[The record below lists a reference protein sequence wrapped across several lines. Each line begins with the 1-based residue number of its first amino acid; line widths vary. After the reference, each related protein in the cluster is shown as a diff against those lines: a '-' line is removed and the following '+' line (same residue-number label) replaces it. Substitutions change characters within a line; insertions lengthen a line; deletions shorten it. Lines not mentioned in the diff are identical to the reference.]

1 MANFNSIYLF
11 YVFIGLSAAMFAEG
25 VYLLVYSNAS
35 YRKKINRR
43 LKVMSDKTDRESVLV
58 QLRRERGLTSGGDY
72 RLPVVNLNQLLLQSG
87 LSIGLGLLALL
98 ILLGMVAMFAAVL
111 FFHGTLTQATIATL
125 VGGVALPPL
134 VLRILR
140 NRRQKKF
147 SAQFP
152 NAIDM
157 IVRSLRAGHPVPIA
171 ITMVGKEMPDPIGSE
186 FGIVSDEMTYGSDLE
201 TAMRNL
207 YFRVGIDDLPL
218 FVTAVAIQRSTGG
231 NLGEILENLSSVIR
245 DRFKMRRKIRALAA
259 EGRASALILSSLP
272 IGMFA
277 VIHFLVPSFCKRL
290 GSEPDENRSHP
301 RRLLDERRQFHHVPH
316 GQLQDLTM
324 DTVVTVFGNM
334 LQDGNTMVMGLLVFL
349 AAGTLA
355 FSVMAAIRV
364 RGSVKRRTERI
375 LTDEERKANHSRSL
389 QHSSQKTV
397 ASLIEYT
404 TKHYGSAN
412 DENMKVLR
420 RRLVQAGIYDPR
432 GVAFFFIARTALAV
446 GLAAAIFMLLP
457 LVRSS
462 GGTFLWLM
470 VIAGGVA
477 GYVGP
482 SMYID
487 KRISA
492 RKLEHRSGFPDFMDL
507 LVVCADS
514 GLSMEASFER
524 VSRELGPSYPSLTA
538 NIHLTNLEIRAG
550 RPLKEALEHFA
561 DRLAL
566 EESRAFATLINQSI
580 DLGSSIT
587 DAMRVYSDDMRHKR
601 LSMAEEK
608 AYALPAK
615 LAVPMM
621 VCIFPVLFVVILLP
635 VIVRLHMNGYF

>member
-1 MANFNSIYLF
+1 
-11 YVFIGLSAAMFAEG
+11 
-25 VYLLVYSNAS
+25 
-35 YRKKINRR
+35 
-43 LKVMSDKTDRESVLV
+43 
-58 QLRRERGLTSGGDY
+58 
-72 RLPVVNLNQLLLQSG
+72 
-87 LSIGLGLLALL
+87 
-98 ILLGMVAMFAAVL
+98 
-111 FFHGTLTQATIATL
+111 
-125 VGGVALPPL
+125 
-134 VLRILR
+134 
-140 NRRQKKF
+140 
-147 SAQFP
+147 
-152 NAIDM
+152 
-157 IVRSLRAGHPVPIA
+157 
-171 ITMVGKEMPDPIGSE
+171 
-186 FGIVSDEMTYGSDLE
+186 
-201 TAMRNL
+201 
-207 YFRVGIDDLPL
+207 
-218 FVTAVAIQRSTGG
+218 
-231 NLGEILENLSSVIR
+231 
-245 DRFKMRRKIRALAA
+245 
-259 EGRASALILSSLP
+259 
-272 IGMFA
+272 
-277 VIHFLVPSFCKRL
+277 
-290 GSEPDENRSHP
+290 
-301 RRLLDERRQFHHVPH
+301 
-316 GQLQDLTM
+316 M

-334 LQDGNTMVMGLLVFL
+334 LQDSNTMVMGLLVFL

-355 FSVMAAIRV
+355 FSVMAAVRV

-375 LTDEERKANHSRSL
+375 LTDDERKANHSRSL

-397 ASLIEYT
+397 TKLIEST

-446 GLAAAIFMLLP
+446 GLAAAVFLLLP
-457 LVRSS
+457 LVRPT
-462 GGTFLWLM
+462 GGTFFWLM
-470 VIAGGVA
+470 VMAGGVA

-482 SMYID
+482 SVYID
-487 KRISA
+487 KRISG

-514 GLSMEASFER
+514 GLSLEASFER
-524 VSRELGPSYPSLTA
+524 VARELGPSYPSLTA

-601 LSMAEEK
+601 LSIAEEK

-621 VCIFPVLFVVILLP
+621 VCIFPVLFVIILLP
-635 VIVRLHMNGYF
+635 VIVRLHINGYF